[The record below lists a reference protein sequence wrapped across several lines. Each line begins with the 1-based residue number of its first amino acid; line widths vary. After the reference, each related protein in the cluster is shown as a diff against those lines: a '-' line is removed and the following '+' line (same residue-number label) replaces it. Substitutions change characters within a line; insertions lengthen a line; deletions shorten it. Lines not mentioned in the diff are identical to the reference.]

1 MPRFLFLYGFR
12 LSQDLGVNLS
22 NITVSIQEESSNTED
37 TLGIQEQPS
46 QLTDGV
52 KISHELPKQ
61 VMEDH
66 FIWRRT
72 CPSTYGTSSNKH
84 RNVHAST
91 QVSRSDCLKDLLA
104 LYKQDELMQSRV
116 PLAFKELALG
126 DGVSREVY
134 AVFWENFVIHYFRR

>member
-61 VMEDH
+61 VME
-66 FIWRRT
+66 
-72 CPSTYGTSSNKH
+72 NKIISYEEERALQLMERLQTNTEMFMH
-84 RNVHAST
+84 RHKWVAAI
-91 QVSRSDCLKDLLA
+91 VLKI
-104 LYKQDELMQSRV
+104 S
-116 PLAFKELALG
+116 
-126 DGVSREVY
+126 
-134 AVFWENFVIHYFRR
+134 